1 MLSGCQPSWEES
13 FHSAPGQALS
23 HDVYGPV
30 TLALNQEGTHLPE
43 EVWGEEKT
51 GRGPRGSLQARQGEA
66 GREIHCW
73 SYLKREPRR

>member
-1 MLSGCQPSWEES
+1 MRRSPSLS
-13 FHSAPGQALS
+13 ALGQALS
-23 HDVYGPV
+23 HGVYRSVP
-30 TLALNQEGTHLPE
+30 LALSQEGTHLPE

-73 SYLKREPRR
+73 SYSEREPHR